1 MRTALTFALCLGSA
15 LTPFAPEAQAVSDS
29 AVLAQDTVKLDRD
42 KIRYGDAANFDAKRG
57 DKVGTVR
64 STEVY
69 EAIPAY
75 KTIKREGVTEG
86 SARWQ
91 QLMRE
96 ATESYKGALRSVAGN
111 QGVVLIVEDGGI
123 SGYSNVTDVT
133 SAVIGAIGAAAFE
146 VVRAL

>member
-1 MRTALTFALCLGSA
+1 MRTLLTFVLCLGSA
-15 LTPFAPEAQAVSDS
+15 LPPFAPEAQAVSEG
-29 AVLAQDTVKLDRD
+29 AVLVQETVKLDRD
-42 KIRYGDAANFDAKRG
+42 KIRYGDASNFDAKRG

-96 ATESYKGALRSVAGN
+96 ATEAYKNALRSVAGS
-111 QGVVLIVEDGGI
+111 QSAVLIVEEGGI

-133 SAVIGAIGAAAFE
+133 SLVIGAVGSATFE

>member
-1 MRTALTFALCLGSA
+1 MRPVLALLTLALSA
-15 LTPFAPEAQAVSDS
+15 LPLTAPPSQAAREDS
-29 AVLAQDTVKLDRD
+29 ALAQDGLKLDRD
-42 KIRYGDAANFDAKRG
+42 KIRYGDASSFDAKRG

-96 ATESYKGALRSVAGN
+96 ATEAYKSALRTVAGN
-111 QGVVLIVEDGGI
+111 QSVVLIVEEGGI
-123 SGYSNVTDVT
+123 SGYAHVTDVT
-133 SAVIGAIGAAAFE
+133 SLVVGAIGAAAFE
-146 VVRAL
+146 AIKAF

>member
-1 MRTALTFALCLGSA
+1 MSPRTLSHLLVAALFLAAPVGLTALTESPLL
-15 LTPFAPEAQAVSDS
+15 V
-29 AVLAQDTVKLDRD
+29 QDGVKLDTS
-42 KIRYGDAANFDAKRG
+42 KVRYGDHSQFDSKRG

-75 KTIKREGVTEG
+75 KTIKREGVSEG

-96 ATESYKGALRSVAGN
+96 ATEAYKSALSTVARN
-111 QGVVLIVEDGGI
+111 QSLVLIVEEGAI
-123 SGYSNVTDVT
+123 SGYSTSDVT
-133 SAVIGAIGAAAFE
+133 SSVIGSVGG
-146 VVRAL
+146 LL